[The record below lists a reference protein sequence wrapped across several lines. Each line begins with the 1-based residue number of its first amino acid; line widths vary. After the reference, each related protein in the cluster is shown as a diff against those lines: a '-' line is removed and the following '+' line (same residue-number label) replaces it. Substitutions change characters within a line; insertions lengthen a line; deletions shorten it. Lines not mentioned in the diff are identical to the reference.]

1 MNLQLTNFRCW
12 ENKKIDLPQ
21 TGLCLLSGRSGKGKS
36 TVLNSLVYA
45 ITGKGKNIT
54 TFQKKST
61 TVEFLIDHLKI
72 IRSRGPNRLLV
83 EDQTTG
89 KVYEDDEAQ
98 GVIDEMFGSEFCN
111 VSYIDQDNH
120 NSFVYLSPHEKMTFL
135 EQLLLHQYKID
146 EMKDKVKDA
155 INKAKND
162 YTSSEAKLSTFKDML
177 KKMTLFSLPSLVIDK
192 VCIHTNNSKKVI
204 EKVTSNL
211 EVCEKNVK
219 NLTTK
224 IKKNE
229 QAMIMAMKHSEKRKM
244 IEHMVNDIES
254 QLSSFHIVEDELSL
268 LEEKKKIYLS
278 NRDLY
283 HFKQL
288 KETYE
293 QHLSKNNL
301 EREKYIEMIAGIP
314 SMISIQKSIQAIE
327 KANDIMD
334 RLSVLDQKIEEYNE
348 NNENNEN
355 SLSSL
360 LSNKQMEWTQ
370 IKNHIQHAKT
380 CYHCP
385 SCHKTLKFYKE
396 RLLLDE
402 NLENNANNAN
412 NVDEL
417 NEQSERLLKEIKKIQ
432 TDLDEIKKKHLHLE
446 KLKQEYNSLY
456 DTLEKLFV
464 LSTGRVIDQE
474 EMDIVLKEYN
484 EYLEKHTQS
493 KRGIERID
501 DDRLFFKIKQEYDDF
516 KRKHPSLSL
525 ENVDYNIANMCNMTE
540 AEYENLNETIAKE
553 KEKKVRR
560 DELKKKGDQYKKE
573 LDVIRVEEGLCL
585 DVDEI
590 KNTLS
595 TDREKVDTYTA
606 KIEQYRNYLKQLE
619 DWVKKDAENQRYYQ
633 IENDCKTAETNKEM
647 CSQRISSLV
656 RLRDH
661 IKQAEQKSLE
671 EFIGALN
678 HHASIYIEEFF
689 PDEDILVELKTIQ
702 EGKVSGKEKISLCFD
717 VNYRGMNGDLS
728 FLSGGEKDR
737 VNLAF
742 TLAFSELVDN
752 RVLLLDECISSLD
765 AETTNIVL
773 EKLREKYKGKLVI
786 VVSHQAN
793 VGFFDSVVTL

>member
-12 ENKKIDLPQ
+12 ENKSLSLPEN
-21 TGLCLLSGRSGKGKS
+21 GLCLLSGKSGKGKS
-36 TVLNSLVYA
+36 TILNSLVYA

-61 TVEFLIDHLKI
+61 SVEFLVDHLKI
-72 IRSRGPNRLLV
+72 TRSRGPNRLV
-83 EDQTTG
+83 VQDQTTG
-89 KVYEDDEAQ
+89 KIYEDDQAQ
-98 GVIDEMFGSEFCN
+98 GVIDQIFGSEFCN

-146 EMKDKVKDA
+146 DMKDKVKDA

-162 YTSSEAKLSTFKDML
+162 YTSTEARLSTL
-177 KKMTLFSLPSLVIDK
+177 KEMMQKMTLFSLPSLVIDK
-192 VCIHTNNSKKVI
+192 VCIHTNNSKKVM

-219 NLTTK
+219 SLTTK

-229 QAMIMAMKHSEKRKM
+229 QAMMMAMKHSEKRKT

-254 QLSSFHIVEDELSL
+254 QLSAFHIVEDELSL

-334 RLSVLDQKIEEYNE
+334 RLSVLDEKIEELSNKDE
-348 NNENNEN
+348 ENNEN

-402 NLENNANNAN
+402 MDENLAN

-417 NEQSERLLKEIKKIQ
+417 NEQSERLSKEIKKIQ
-432 TDLDEIKKKHLHLE
+432 ADLDEIKKKHLHFE
-446 KLKQEYNSLY
+446 KLKQEYNTLY

-464 LSTGRVIDQE
+464 LPTGRVIDQE
-474 EMDIVLKEYN
+474 DMDTVLKEYN

-516 KRKHPSLSL
+516 KKKHPSLSL
-525 ENVDYNIANMCNMTE
+525 ENVDCNITTVCNMTE
-540 AEYENLNETIAKE
+540 TEYENLNEKIAKE
-553 KEKKVRR
+553 KEKKARR

-573 LDVIRVEEGLCL
+573 LDVISAEEGL
-585 DVDEI
+585 DINEI

-595 TDREKVDTYTA
+595 VDREKVDTYTA

-619 DWVKKDAENQRYYQ
+619 DWVKKESENQRYYQ
-633 IENDCKTAETNKEM
+633 IENDCKTAEVNKEM
-647 CSQRISSLV
+647 YTDRISSLV

-661 IKQAEQKSLE
+661 IRQAEQKSLE

-678 HHASIYIEEFF
+678 QHASIYIEEFF

-717 VNYRGMNGDLS
+717 VNYRGMNGDLT

-793 VGFFDSVVTL
+793 LGFFDSVVTL

>member
-12 ENKKIDLPQ
+12 ENKHLTLPQ
-21 TGLCLLSGRSGKGKS
+21 NGLCLLSGKSGKGKS
-36 TVLNSLVYA
+36 TILNSLVYV

-54 TFQKKST
+54 TFQKKNTS
-61 TVEFLIDHLKI
+61 VEFLIDHLKI
-72 IRSRGPNRLLV
+72 TRTRGPNRLIV

-89 KVYEDDEAQ
+89 KIYEDDQAQ

-146 EMKDKVKDA
+146 DMKEKVKNA

-162 YTSSEAKLSTFKDML
+162 YTSSDARLTTLRDML
-177 KKMTLFSLPSLVIDK
+177 SKMTFFSLPELTIDK
-192 VCIHTNNSKKVI
+192 VRVHSNNSKKVI
-204 EKVTSNL
+204 EKVASNL
-211 EVCEKNVK
+211 EVCEKNIK
-219 NLTTK
+219 SLTTK

-229 QAMIMAMKHSEKRKM
+229 QVMMVAIKQSEKQKM
-244 IEHMVNDIES
+244 IEHMIHDIES
-254 QLSSFHIVEDELSL
+254 QLSSFHIVDDELAL
-268 LEEKKKIYLS
+268 LEEKKKTYLS
-278 NRDLY
+278 NRELY
-283 HFKQL
+283 HFKEL
-288 KETYE
+288 KDTYE

-301 EREKYIEMIAGIP
+301 EREKYIEMIKEIP
-314 SMISIQKSIQAIE
+314 SMVNIQKSIQAIE
-327 KANDIMD
+327 KANEIID
-334 RLSVLDQKIEEYNE
+334 RLAVLDEKIEALSSNE
-348 NNENNEN
+348 NNNYEKEIDT
-355 SLSSL
+355 LTL
-360 LSNKQMEWTQ
+360 QLSNKQTECTE

-402 NLENNANNAN
+402 NLANNN
-412 NVDEL
+412 IDEL
-417 NEQSERLLKEIKKIQ
+417 NEQLDYLSKEIKKMSLH
-432 TDLDEIKKKHLHLE
+432 LDEVKKKHLQLE

-456 DTLEKLFV
+456 DTLEKLLV
-464 LSTGRVIDQE
+464 LPTGRSIDQE
-474 EMDIVLKEYN
+474 EIEDVLKEYN

-516 KRKHPSLSL
+516 KKKHPSLTL
-525 ENVDYNIANMCNMTE
+525 NNDLRVDCNMTE
-540 AEYENLNETIAKE
+540 TEYENLNEKITKE
-553 KEKKVRR
+553 KEKKTRQ
-560 DELKKKGDQYKKE
+560 DELKKKSEQYKKE
-573 LDVIRVEEGLCL
+573 YNSFEEEFNI
-585 DVDEI
+585 DEI

-595 TDREKVDTYTA
+595 IDREKIETYTA

-619 DWVKKDAENQRYYQ
+619 DWIKKDDENQRYKQ
-633 IENDCKTAETNKEM
+633 IENDCKIAEANKETYTE
-647 CSQRISSLV
+647 RISSLV

-678 HHASIYIEEFF
+678 QHASIYIEEFF

-717 VNYRGMNGDLS
+717 VNYRGMNGDLT

-786 VVSHQAN
+786 IVSHQAN
-793 VGFFDSVVTL
+793 LGFFDSVVTL